1 MQSALAQ
8 NEKMSAIGQLSA
20 GVAHE
25 INNPIA
31 FVSSNLDILQDYVAN
46 IHGYLEAIDQLLATQ
61 DLILREEQQ
70 SAGRF
75 QDWLYYARYSHLGS
89 RVKGRGQSSYTNY

>member
-1 MQSALAQ
+1 
-8 NEKMSAIGQLSA
+8 MSAIGQLSA

-61 DLILREEQQ
+61 DL
-70 SAGRF
+70 
-75 QDWLYYARYSHLGS
+75 
-89 RVKGRGQSSYTNY
+89 